1 MAGKQLSVTLPP
13 SVARQVRAASKK
25 DRRSQS
31 EVVREALELYFA
43 RRIPVV
49 EPEANEVEAIAIG
62 KRQLA
67 AGEFVT
73 LTDLS
78 RDLDRRRQ

>member
-1 MAGKQLSVTLPP
+1 MAGKQISVTLPLA
-13 SVARQVRAASKK
+13 VARQVQAASKK
-25 DRRSQS
+25 NRRSQS
-31 EVVREALELYFA
+31 QVVREALELYFA
-43 RRIPVV
+43 RRIQVV
-49 EPEANEVEAIAIG
+49 EPEVDEVEAIAVG

-78 RDLDRRRQ
+78 RDLDSCRQ